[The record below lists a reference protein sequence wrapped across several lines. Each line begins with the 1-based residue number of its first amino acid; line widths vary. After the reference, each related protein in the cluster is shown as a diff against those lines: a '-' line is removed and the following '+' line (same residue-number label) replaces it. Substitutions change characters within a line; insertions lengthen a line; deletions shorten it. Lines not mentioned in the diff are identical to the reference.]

1 MLPKPLLK
9 TQDEIEEIARQFA
22 IQYDFNYKTSL
33 SLNTVIKK
41 MNGNI
46 VLKPSNF
53 CLIVHNK
60 NDFEIYPILNTSL
73 WYDNVFMAQTIGH
86 YVLHYLNQI
95 DSYSDGFVCKKNLNV
110 HDKNEL
116 NVFKE
121 ANWFQ
126 QELLLPKKE
135 FIEFYKKNDV
145 QKTMEEFSLP
155 LRYIQMR
162 AKSLGLIKK

>member
-1 MLPKPLLK
+1 MLPKALLK
-9 TQDEIEEIARQFA
+9 TQDEIEEIAHQFA

-46 VLKPSNF
+46 VLKPSKF
-53 CLIVHNK
+53 CLIVHDK
-60 NDFEIYPILNTSL
+60 NDFEIYPMLCTPL
-73 WYDNVFMAQTIGH
+73 WYDKIFMAQTIGH

-95 DSYSDGFVCKKNLNV
+95 DSHSDGFVCKKNLNV

-126 QELLLPKKE
+126 QALLLPKKE
-135 FIEFYKKNDV
+135 FVEFYTKNDV
-145 QKTMEEFSLP
+145 QKTIEEFSLP

-162 AKSLGLIKK
+162 AKSLGLMNE

>member
-1 MLPKPLLK
+1 MLPKALLK

-33 SLNTVIKK
+33 NLYSVVKK
-41 MNGNI
+41 MNGDVI
-46 VLKPSNF
+46 TKSSKF
-53 CLIVHNK
+53 SLIVHDE
-60 NDFEIYPILNTSL
+60 NDFEIYLSPYTTLF
-73 WYDNVFMAQTIGH
+73 YDNVCIAQTIGH

-95 DSYSDGFVCKKNLNV
+95 DSHSDGFVCKKNLNV

-121 ANWFQ
+121 AYWFQ

-135 FIEFYKKNDV
+135 FVEFYTKNDV

-162 AKSLGLIKK
+162 AKSLGLIRE

>member
-1 MLPKPLLK
+1 MLPKALLK
-9 TQDEIEEIARQFA
+9 TQDEIEEIARQFT
-22 IQYDFNYKTSL
+22 IQYNFNYKTSI
-33 SLNTVIKK
+33 SLNTLVKK
-41 MNGNI
+41 MNGNVI
-46 VLKPSNF
+46 TKPSNF
-53 CLIVHNK
+53 CLIVHNE
-60 NDFEIYPILNTSL
+60 NDFEIYLSPYTAL
-73 WYDNVFMAQTIGH
+73 WYDNVCMAQTIGH

-95 DSYSDGFVCKKNLNV
+95 DSHSDGFVCKKNLNV

-135 FIEFYKKNDV
+135 FVEFYKKNDV

-155 LRYIQMR
+155 LHYIQMR
-162 AKSLGLIKK
+162 AKSLGLIKE